1 MDFNDVLSRLQGL
14 PTAERA
20 FAIKEAMKATASMP
34 WVPNSGPQT
43 EAFDCAADELFY
55 GGQAGGGKT
64 DLGIGLALTKH
75 KRSLILRRINKDAL
89 KIVPRFEDVIG
100 GRDGYNGQLQRWRL
114 GDRQIDIAGCEQESD
129 KQRFK
134 GDPHD
139 LIVFDEGTDFLES
152 QFRFIIGWNRSTVPN
167 QRCRVVV
174 TSNPPTT
181 SEGLWVIRY
190 WGPWLDPTHPDP
202 ALPGE
207 LRWFTTINGEDT
219 EVDGPGP
226 HEIPGEPAPVV
237 ARSRTY
243 LPASLSD
250 NPDLAATNYA
260 SVLSS
265 LPDELRRAYRDG
277 DFSVGLKDG
286 DFQVIPTQWIQAAQ
300 ARWKPD
306 GYRGYTM
313 TAMAF
318 DPAGGGKDAAEL
330 CWRHGGW
337 YAELVSEKGEQTADG
352 AKAAGLLIAKRK
364 DGAAVVID
372 VGGGYGGAVSQVLK
386 DNSISFGPFNGA
398 NATKAKTQDGQLEFV
413 NKRAEAWW
421 RFREALDPEQEGGSP
436 ICLPP
441 DPELRAD
448 LAAPTYSVSPRGIQ
462 IEAKEHIRKRLGR
475 SPGKGDAVVMCQSEG
490 TAQIVKQLR
499 KNKPNPPTNIG
510 YSKLK
515 RYAR

>member
-1 MDFNDVLSRLQGL
+1 VSLDDLIARLAGMGED
-14 PTAERA
+14 ER
-20 FAIKEAMKATASMP
+20 KEAEDIALSATAAMV
-34 WVPNSGPQT
+34 WVPNPGPQT
-43 EAFDCAADELFY
+43 EAFFSQADELFY

-64 DLGIGLALTKH
+64 DLGIGLALTQH

-89 KIVPRFEDVIG
+89 KIVPRFESVIG

-139 LIVFDEGTDFLES
+139 LIIFDEGTDFLES
-152 QFRFIIGWNRSTVPN
+152 QFRFIIGWNRSTTPN

-181 SEGLWVIRY
+181 SEGLWVVRY
-190 WGPWLDPTHPDP
+190 WAPWLDPTHPNP
-202 ALPGE
+202 AMPGE
-207 LRWFTTINGEDT
+207 LRWFTTINGEDA

-226 HEIPGEPAPVV
+226 HEIPGEPVPVV

-286 DFQVIPTQWIQAAQ
+286 DFQVIPTAWIQAAQ
-300 ARWKPD
+300 KRWQPD
-306 GYRGYTM
+306 GYRGFRM

-330 CWRHGGW
+330 CYRHGGW
-337 YAELVSEKGEQTADG
+337 YGELISEKGEQTADG
-352 AKAAGLLIAKRK
+352 AKAAGLLIAKRR

-398 NATKAKTQDGQLEFV
+398 GATNAKTTDGQLEFV

-436 ICLPP
+436 IALPP

-448 LAAPTYSVSPRGIQ
+448 LAAPTYSVTPRGILL
-462 IEAKEHIRKRLGR
+462 ESKEHIRKRLGR
-475 SPGKGDAVVMCQSEG
+475 SPGKGDAGASDVVGFGLITVFFGS
-490 TAQIVKQLR
+490 
-499 KNKPNPPTNIG
+499 IG
-510 YSKLK
+510 SACLGMVL
-515 RYAR
+515 AP